1 MDDAVA
7 LLDKLSSTLKGLKG
21 QAAAAQAEINRL
33 NAERDRIHGNI
44 VRSAQVD
51 GAAAVDKALTDAR
64 AQAGAIIERAKG
76 QAELVLRDAR
86 NQAAQFAADGE
97 ARVRGLE
104 QSVITERARALLS
117 ERAAA

>member
-7 LLDKLSSTLKGLKG
+7 LLDKLSSSLKGLKG
-21 QAAAAQAEINRL
+21 QAAAAQAEIDRL

-44 VRSAQVD
+44 VRAAQNDAAEARENMLKDVKINCASQVSA
-51 GAAAVDKALTDAR
+51 AR
-64 AQAGAIIERAKG
+64 AE
-76 QAELVLRDAR
+76 AEQILRDAHTK
-86 NQAAQFAADGE
+86 AAQLVADGE